1 MRLSKIITTIC
12 ISLVCSGLY
21 SQKKTDPEY
30 KGYYMFPVR
39 PGEVNFLS
47 GTMGELRSSHFH
59 AAIDIKTSGI
69 QGLPIY
75 AAADGYITRIKI
87 STGGYGN
94 SLYMLHPNGTTT
106 VYAHLQKYDPEL
118 ARYIRSK
125 QYEQETFEIELF
137 PEDGE
142 FTYDKGGVI
151 GYSGNSG
158 STSGPHLHW
167 EIRDQNQNVL
177 DPLRYGF
184 KEIKDQIPPMVQKI
198 ALVTMDIES
207 RVNGRFGRFEFPVK
221 RNGNTFSIQEPITV
235 WGKIGVEILAHDKLD
250 GASNRN
256 GIPCID
262 LSHNQ
267 EKIFEQD
274 LESFSFSESR
284 NIFVHTNY
292 ETMRSTGK
300 RYMKLYV
307 DDGNELRFYQTDE
320 RKGVLLIKD
329 TLTHELKIDLWDV
342 YGNHGEASFTLKG
355 KNDLPNVIQRF
366 DQGTMRSDYR
376 IFDNALILQ
385 SLIEDDQI
393 PLIEIYANRLN
404 YELTPVYTQQDQ
416 AIYLWDLSTGL
427 PDSVNL
433 CHKMLYF
440 NFGVTVPPYRSFT
453 YYHPQLEIKF
463 KKKTLFDT
471 LYFEHHYESVPEA
484 NMEIFYLSDILIPM
498 RNNAEVT
505 LKPQFVYQPKEKT
518 AVFSINGKKNYS
530 YFGGDWNENGI
541 TFKTRD
547 FGKYTLL
554 VDSIP
559 PTIKPLI
566 KNQDRLSFRIKDE
579 LSGIAEYQAEVNG
592 SWVLMNYDYKKDLIW
607 SEKLD
612 PNNPFQGELI
622 LKVTDNLGNENIYT
636 TKL

>member
-1 MRLSKIITTIC
+1 
-12 ISLVCSGLY
+12 
-21 SQKKTDPEY
+21 
-30 KGYYMFPVR
+30 MFPVR

-75 AAADGYITRIKI
+75 AAADGYISRVKI

-94 SLYMLHPNGTTT
+94 SLYMLHPNGATT
-106 VYAHLQKYDPEL
+106 VYAHLQKYEPEL
-118 ARYIRSK
+118 ANYIRSK
-125 QYEQETFEIELF
+125 QYEKETFEIELF

-167 EIRDQNQNVL
+167 EIRDENQNVL

-184 KEIKDQIPPMVQKI
+184 KEIRDQIPPMVQKI
-198 ALVTMDIES
+198 ALVTMDIKS
-207 RVNGRFGRFEFPVK
+207 RVNGRFGRFEFQVN
-221 RNGNTFSIQEPITV
+221 RNGSMFSIQEPITV

-256 GIPCID
+256 GIPCIEF
-262 LSHNQ
+262 SHNQ

-440 NFGVTVPPYRSFT
+440 NFGAMIPPYRPFT

-471 LYFEHHYESVPEA
+471 LYFEHNYESVPEA

-498 RNNAEVT
+498 RNNAEIT

-518 AVFSINGKKNYS
+518 AVFSINGKNKYN
-530 YFGGDWNENGI
+530 YFGGDWDQNGI

-547 FGKYTLL
+547 WGKYTLL
-554 VDSIP
+554 VDSVP
-559 PTIKPLI
+559 PTIKLLI

-612 PNNPFQGELI
+612 PNIPFQGKLI
-622 LKVTDNLGNENIYT
+622 LKVTDNLGNENIYI